1 MKGWLRDVVLCDV
14 GCVMQCHV
22 IQRGGMECCLM

>member
-14 GCVMQCHV
+14 GRVMQCHV
-22 IQRGGMECCLM
+22 IQRGGMECCVM